1 MAEQKMLE
9 AYLEKMMTLQ
19 MTPREKPLTEA
30 EMKKLA
36 LEMGMTEADWQESRK
51 LFSDAL
57 QRGLGSLALK
67 NWDAAIKELEQAYGL
82 NPSSIDAAYGL
93 AQAYKGLFLETQ
105 RPSDKEKAED
115 YANRAL
121 LINPKHQPSLALLSE
136 LRQTAKSVEQKQKS
150 RKLILYGAVAA
161 TLLVGFLY
169 FSSVRNSLVEK
180 EQKVEQAWAQVE
192 NVYQRRA
199 ELVPKLVSAV
209 KASAEFEAKAIDQ
222 LTRAYQD
229 VAAQVSAKNLD
240 AAEFEKFSQKQEQ
253 LSQLLSGFIAQGQT
267 KPSLR
272 SSQAFRDL
280 QTQLEGSENRIAV
293 ERRKFNQAVQE
304 YNAAIKRFPANLL
317 GFKERAYFKAS
328 ADAMKSPDVK
338 F

>member
-19 MTPREKPLTEA
+19 MMPREKPLTEA
-30 EMKKLA
+30 EMKTLA
-36 LEMGMTEADWQESRK
+36 FEMGMTEADWQESRK

-67 NWDAAIKELEQAYGL
+67 NWDAAIKDLEQAYGL
-82 NPSSIDAAYGL
+82 NPSSVDAAYGL
-93 AQAYKGLFLETQ
+93 AQAYTGLFLETQ
-105 RPSDKEKAED
+105 RPSDKEKAEE

-121 LINPKHQPSLALLSE
+121 LVNPKHQASLALLSD
-136 LRQTAKSVEQKQKS
+136 LRQSVKAAEQKQKS
-150 RKLILYGAVAA
+150 RKAMLYGAVAVA
-161 TLLVGFLY
+161 SLIGFFY
-169 FSSVRNSLVEK
+169 FSSLRNSLVEK

-199 ELVPKLVSAV
+199 ELVPKLVSTV
-209 KASAEFEAKAIDQ
+209 KASAEFETKSIEQ
-222 LTRAYQD
+222 LSKAYQD
-229 VAAQVSAKNLD
+229 VAAQASAKTLD
-240 AAEFEKFSQKQEQ
+240 AAGLEKFSQKQEQ
-253 LSQLLSGFIAQGQT
+253 LSQLLNGFLAEGQS

-280 QTQLEGSENRIAV
+280 QIQLEGSENRIAV
-293 ERRKFNQAVQE
+293 ERRRFNQAVQD
-304 YNAAIKRFPANLL
+304 YNAAIKQFPASLL

-328 ADAMKSPDVK
+328 ADAMTSPELK